1 MAATE
6 SSIRLHLGI
15 AEQGKLLALKGK
27 HEPAL
32 SHYREALRMAV
43 SSSAPEV
50 FFRHYTQCVMES
62 LERSGT
68 LDAVLRYCDEAEAH
82 YQSLASPLP
91 LVARDRAENHQRR
104 ASILLRMGRKEE
116 AIEALEQALATA
128 GTHPLPLAREVLGWI
143 RRGLDVGAR
152 QLDDAQ
158 RRHMYYIVRK
168 ELVDPARAI
177 ALPPERLQAAGLA
190 SPL

>member
-6 SSIRLHLGI
+6 NSIRLHLGI
-15 AEQGKLLALKGK
+15 AEQGKLLALKGQ

-32 SHYREALRMAV
+32 AHYREALRMAV
-43 SSSAPEV
+43 SSAAPEV

-82 YQSLASPLP
+82 YQRLDSPLP
-91 LVARDRAENHQRR
+91 LVARDRAENRQRR
-104 ASILLRMGRKEE
+104 ACILLRMGRSED
-116 AIEALEQALATA
+116 AIAALQQALADA
-128 GTHPLPLAREVLGWI
+128 GAQPLPLASELLGWI
-143 RRGLDVGAR
+143 RRGLSVGGR
-152 QLDDAQ
+152 QLDEAQ
-158 RRHMYYIVRK
+158 RRHSYYIVRK

-177 ALPPERLQAAGLA
+177 ALPPEQSRASAMA

>member
-6 SSIRLHLGI
+6 NSIRLHLGI
-15 AEQGKLLALKGK
+15 AEQGKLLALKGQ

-32 SHYREALRMAV
+32 THYREALRMAV

-68 LDAVLRYCDEAEAH
+68 LDAVLRYCDEAEVH
-82 YQSLASPLP
+82 YQRIDSPLP

-104 ASILLRMGRKEE
+104 ASILLRMGRQNE
-116 AIEALEQALATA
+116 AIEALEQALTTA
-128 GTHPLPLAREVLGWI
+128 GEHPLPMAQEVLGWI
-143 RRGLDVGAR
+143 KRGLSVGSR
-152 QLDDAQ
+152 QLDEAQ
-158 RRHMYYIVRK
+158 RRHHYYIVRK
-168 ELVDPARAI
+168 ELVDPTRAI
-177 ALPPERLQAAGLA
+177 ALPPERLKAAGMA

>member
-15 AEQGKLLALKGK
+15 AEQGKLLALKGQ

-32 SHYREALRMAV
+32 GHYREALRMAV

-82 YQSLASPLP
+82 YQRLASPLP
-91 LVARDRAENHQRR
+91 LVARDRAENQQRR

-116 AIEALEQALATA
+116 AVEALEQALATA
-128 GTHPLPLAREVLGWI
+128 GTHPMPLAREVLGWI

-152 QLDDAQ
+152 QLDEAQ
-158 RRHMYYIVRK
+158 RRHRYYIVRK

>member
-15 AEQGKLLALKGK
+15 AEQGKLLALKGQ

-82 YQSLASPLP
+82 YQRLASPLP

-116 AIEALEQALATA
+116 AIEALEQALAIA

-152 QLDDAQ
+152 QLDEAQ
-158 RRHMYYIVRK
+158 RRHRYYIVRK